1 MLVIVEGVDG
11 TGKTTLCKNLYG
23 FNIKSV
29 KPVPRDNTKQYK
41 NWKKVINFCRNCNY
55 TVDRSFISELV
66 YRIYDGLPVNMY
78 LKDML
83 KILKKCVIIYC
94 KTDTAY
100 EDSMQRGETNIVTK
114 KDNEEIAKIYETIMM
129 MLNHFANV
137 PVFVYNWRK
146 GNIYDVV
153 DFIKN
158 QGR

>member
-23 FNIKSV
+23 FGIESI
-29 KPVPRDNTKQYK
+29 KPVPRDNKKQYK
-41 NWKKVINFCRNCNY
+41 NWKKVINFCRNFNY
-55 TVDRSFISELV
+55 TVDRGFISELV
-66 YRIYDGLPVNMY
+66 YRIYDGLPVNMR

-94 KTDTAY
+94 KTDTAF
-100 EDSMQRGETNIVTK
+100 EDSMERGETNIVNK
-114 KDNEEIAKIYETIMM
+114 KDNAEIANIYEHIMM

-137 PVFVYNWRK
+137 PVFVYNWKK

-153 DFIKN
+153 DFIKS